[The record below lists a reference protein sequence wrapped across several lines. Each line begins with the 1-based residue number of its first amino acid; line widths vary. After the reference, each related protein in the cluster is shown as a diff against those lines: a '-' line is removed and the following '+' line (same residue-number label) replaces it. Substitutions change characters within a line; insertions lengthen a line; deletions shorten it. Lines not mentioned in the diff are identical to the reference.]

1 MSLVVL
7 SATLSLAKSPLLAEW
22 KGPHGGV
29 PPFDQVKTEEIGPA
43 LEAAIEDYRRE
54 LKAIG
59 DSKAPATFANT
70 IVALEK
76 AGQPYTRVRTI
87 YSVWSS
93 SMKSPEFQKV
103 EQAMAPKLAAFRDE
117 ITHDP
122 KLWQRIEAVYAAADK
137 LKPEDRRLA
146 WLYYTQFAQEGA
158 KLGEADKAKM
168 SEINQKLAGL
178 YTQFGQ
184 NLLADEEAGQLVID
198 NVKDLAGLPQSQIN
212 DAAEEATRRNLK
224 GKWVIANSR
233 SSMEPF
239 LTYASN
245 RALREKGFTMWT
257 HRGDNG
263 DAHDNNAIVAQIVKL
278 RNERAKLLGYPTY
291 AHWHLADTMAKEP
304 QATMDLM
311 LKVWKPAVAQVKKD
325 VLAMQAIVD
334 ADKGGFPIK
343 PWDYRYYAEKVRK
356 AKYDLDLGEVT
367 PYLQLD
373 KLREAMFWVAGELY
387 GLHFKQVQNLPVF
400 HPSMSVYEVT
410 GRDSKHV
417 GYWYFDPYARP
428 GKASGAWMNA
438 YREQS
443 TIKGNIT
450 TIVSN
455 NSNFNQG
462 KAGEP
467 VLISWDDARTLFH
480 EFGHALHGLLSDSN
494 YPSLSGTNTARDFVE
509 FPSQFAEN
517 YLRTPQV
524 QKMLVN
530 VKGEQIPAELI
541 AKIEK
546 AATFN
551 EGFRTTEF
559 LASAIVD
566 MKMHLTTDAAV
577 EPKSFETGTLT
588 ELGMPKEIVMRHR
601 IPQFAHLFTDEGYAA
616 GYYGYLWAEVL
627 DHDAY
632 EAFVEAGSPY
642 DKKTAERLVKT
653 LFKVG
658 NTVDPAE
665 AYRAFRGR
673 DPNVSALLKA
683 RGLDAASA
691 TN

>member
-1 MSLVVL
+1 MKTLL
-7 SATLSLAKSPLLAEW
+7 ILGATLSIAKSPLLAEW

-29 PPFDQVKTEEIGPA
+29 PPFDQVKAEEIGPA
-43 LEAAIEDYRRE
+43 LETAMDAYRRE

-59 DSKAPATFANT
+59 ENKAAPTFANT

-76 AGQPYTRVRTI
+76 AGQPFVRVRTI
-87 YSVWSS
+87 YQTWSS

-103 EQAMAPKLAAFRDE
+103 EQAMAPKLAAFGDE

-122 KLWQRIEAVYAAADK
+122 KLWKRIEAVYAKADK
-137 LKPEDRRLA
+137 LKPEERRLA
-146 WLYYTQFAQEGA
+146 WLYYTQFSQQGA
-158 KLGEADKAKM
+158 KLSEADKAKM
-168 SEINQKLAGL
+168 SELNQKLASL
-178 YTQFGQ
+178 YTQFAQ
-184 NLLADEEAGQLVID
+184 NLLTDEESQALVVD
-198 NVKDLAGLPQSQIN
+198 DVKDLAGLQRSQI
-212 DAAEEATRRNLK
+212 DAAAEEATRRNMK
-224 GKWVIANSR
+224 GKYVFANTR
-233 SSMEPF
+233 SSIEPF

-245 RALREKGFTMWT
+245 RALREKAFTMWT
-257 HRGDNG
+257 KRGDSG
-263 DAHDNNAIVAQIVKL
+263 GATDNNAIVTQILKA
-278 RNERAKLLGYPTY
+278 RQERSKLLGAPTY

-304 QATMDLM
+304 QRTMDLM
-311 LKVWKPAVAQVKKD
+311 MQVWKPAVAQVKKD
-325 VLAMQAIVD
+325 VAAMQAIVD
-334 ADKGGFPIK
+334 AEKGGFPIK

-356 AKYDLDLGEVT
+356 AKYDLDFNEVK

-387 GLHFKQVQNLPVF
+387 GLRFKEVKGLPVF
-400 HPSMSVYEVT
+400 HPSQTVYEVT
-410 GRDSKHV
+410 GRDNKHV

-428 GKASGAWMNA
+428 GKASGAWMSA
-438 YREQS
+438 YREQNR
-443 TIKGNIT
+443 INGDVT
-450 TIVSN
+450 TLVSN
-455 NSNFNQG
+455 NSNFIQA
-462 KAGEP
+462 KPGEP
-467 VLISWDDARTLFH
+467 VLLEWDDARTLFH
-480 EFGHALHGLLSDSN
+480 EFGHAIHGLLSN
-494 YPSLSGTNTARDFVE
+494 VTYTSLSGTNTARDFVE

-517 YLRTPQV
+517 YLRTPEV

-530 VKGEQIPAELI
+530 AKGEQIPAVLL

-566 MKMHLTTDAAV
+566 MKMHLADAVV

-601 IPQFAHLFTDEGYAA
+601 TPQFAHLFTDEGYAA

-632 EAFVEAGSPY
+632 EAFTEAKNPY
-642 DKKTAERLVKT
+642 DKATAKRLVDT
-653 LFKVG
+653 LFSVG

-673 DPNVSALLKA
+673 DPKVEALLKA
-683 RGLDAASA
+683 RGLAGSVA

>member
-1 MSLVVL
+1 MKTLL
-7 SATLSLAKSPLLAEW
+7 LLGATLVQAKSPLLNAW

-29 PPFDQVKTEEIGPA
+29 PPLDQVNTAELGQA
-43 LEAAIEDYRRE
+43 LEAAMDDYRRE
-54 LKAIG
+54 LHAIG
-59 DSKAPATFANT
+59 ENKAAPTFANT

-76 AGQPYTRVRTI
+76 AGEPFTRVRTI
-87 YSVWSS
+87 YAIWSS
-93 SMKSPEFQKV
+93 SMKTPEFQKV
-103 EQAMAPKLAAFRDE
+103 EETMAPKLAAFKDE

-122 KLWQRIEAVYAAADK
+122 KLWKRIEAVYAKADK
-137 LKPEDRRLA
+137 LKGEDRRLA
-146 WLYYTQFAQEGA
+146 WYYYTQFAQEGA
-158 KLGEADKAKM
+158 KLAEADKHKL
-168 SEINQKLAGL
+168 SEINQTLAGL
-178 YTQFGQ
+178 YTKFSQ
-184 NLLADEEAGQLVID
+184 NLLADEESQALIVESK
-198 NVKDLAGLPQSQIN
+198 KDLAGLPQSLI
-212 DAAEEATRRNLK
+212 DAAAEEAARRNMK
-224 GKWVIANSR
+224 GKWAFANTR
-233 SSMEPF
+233 SSMDPF
-239 LTYASN
+239 LTYASS
-245 RALREKGFTMWT
+245 RALREKAFSMWVT
-257 HRGDNG
+257 RGDSG
-263 DAHDNNAIVAQIVKL
+263 GATDNNAIVTQIL
-278 RNERAKLLGYPTY
+278 RLRGERAKLLGYPTY

-311 LKVWKPAVAQVKKD
+311 MQVWKPAVAQVKKD
-325 VLAMQAIVD
+325 VAAMQAIVD
-334 ADKGGFPIK
+334 AEKGGFAIK

-356 AKYDLDLGEVT
+356 AKYDLDFSEVK

-373 KLREAMFWVAGELY
+373 RLREAMFWVAGELY
-387 GLHFKQVQNLPVF
+387 GLRFKEAKGLPVF
-400 HPSMSVYEVT
+400 HPSMSVYEVVD
-410 GRDSKHV
+410 RNSKHV
-417 GYWYFDPYARP
+417 GLWYFDPYARP

-443 TIKGNIT
+443 RVNGNVT

-455 NSNFNQG
+455 NSNFIAA
-462 KAGEP
+462 KPGEP

-480 EFGHALHGLLSDSN
+480 EFGHALHGLLAN
-494 YPSLSGTNTARDFVE
+494 ATYPSLSGTNTARDFVE

-517 YLRTPQV
+517 YLRTPEV

-530 VKGEQIPAELI
+530 AKGEAIPVSLI

-566 MKMHLTTDAAV
+566 MKMHLAVETV
-577 EPKSFETGTLT
+577 EPKSFEAGTLA

-601 IPQFAHLFTDEGYAA
+601 IPQFAHLFADDGYAA

-632 EAFVEAGSPY
+632 QAFVEAGSPY
-642 DKKTAERLVKT
+642 DKVTAKKLVDT
-653 LFKVG
+653 LFSVG

-665 AYRAFRGR
+665 AYRSFRGR
-673 DPNVSALLKA
+673 DPKASALLKA
-683 RGLDAASA
+683 RGLDGVTA